1 MINPI
6 LTKSCARHEFRDKM
20 MKKTLKVM
28 AMLLF
33 VVSMTALTSCKK
45 ENTKLI
51 VGRWECVTASYTDD
65 GITESIPAL
74 KGMVWEFKAD
84 GKVVADVSI
93 DLQDID
99 IIEADATYV
108 VSGNTLTIRSVEI
121 DHDIETETYLIKELT
136 NSKLVLQERDNDDY
150 LLIEFKKI

>member
-1 MINPI
+1 
-6 LTKSCARHEFRDKM
+6 M

-74 KGMVWEFKAD
+74 KGMVWEFKSD

-93 DLQDID
+93 DLPDID

-121 DHDIETETYLIKELT
+121 DHDVETETYLIKELT

>member
-1 MINPI
+1 
-6 LTKSCARHEFRDKM
+6 M

-33 VVSMTALTSCKK
+33 VVSMTTLTSCKK

-84 GKVVADVSI
+84 GKVVADASI

>member
-1 MINPI
+1 
-6 LTKSCARHEFRDKM
+6 
-20 MKKTLKVM
+20 M

-65 GITESIPAL
+65 GITQSIPAL

-93 DLQDID
+93 DLPDID

-108 VSGNTLTIRSVEI
+108 VSGDVLTIKSVESDGDI
-121 DHDIETETYLIKELT
+121 DTEKYLIKELT
-136 NSKLVLQERDNDDY
+136 KSKLMLEERDDDEV
-150 LLIEFKKI
+150 LVLEFKKK

>member
-1 MINPI
+1 
-6 LTKSCARHEFRDKM
+6 
-20 MKKTLKVM
+20 M

-51 VGRWECVTASYTDD
+51 VGRWECVTASYTED
-65 GITESIPAL
+65 GITQSIPAL

-84 GKVVADVSI
+84 GKVVADASI

>member
-1 MINPI
+1 
-6 LTKSCARHEFRDKM
+6 
-20 MKKTLKVM
+20 M

-84 GKVVADVSI
+84 GKVVADASI

-121 DHDIETETYLIKELT
+121 DHDVETETYLIKELT

>member
-1 MINPI
+1 
-6 LTKSCARHEFRDKM
+6 M

>member
-1 MINPI
+1 
-6 LTKSCARHEFRDKM
+6 
-20 MKKTLKVM
+20 M
-28 AMLLF
+28 ALLLF
-33 VVSMTALTSCKK
+33 VVSMTTLTSCKK

-93 DLQDID
+93 DLPDID

-108 VSGNTLTIRSVEI
+108 VSGDVLTIKSVESDGDI
-121 DHDIETETYLIKELT
+121 DTEKYLIKELT
-136 NSKLVLQERDNDDY
+136 NSKLMLEERDDDEV
-150 LLIEFKKI
+150 LVLEFKKK

>member
-1 MINPI
+1 
-6 LTKSCARHEFRDKM
+6 
-20 MKKTLKVM
+20 M

-33 VVSMTALTSCKK
+33 VVSMTTLTSCKK

-84 GKVVADVSI
+84 GKVVADASI

>member
-1 MINPI
+1 
-6 LTKSCARHEFRDKM
+6 
-20 MKKTLKVM
+20 M

-84 GKVVADVSI
+84 GKVVADASI

>member
-1 MINPI
+1 
-6 LTKSCARHEFRDKM
+6 
-20 MKKTLKVM
+20 MKKTLKAM

-33 VVSMTALTSCKK
+33 VVSMTTLTSCKK

-93 DLQDID
+93 DLPDID

-121 DHDIETETYLIKELT
+121 DHDVETETYLIKELT

>member
-1 MINPI
+1 
-6 LTKSCARHEFRDKM
+6 
-20 MKKTLKVM
+20 M

-65 GITESIPAL
+65 GITDSIPAL
-74 KGMVWEFKAD
+74 KGMVWEFKSD

-93 DLQDID
+93 DLPDID

-121 DHDIETETYLIKELT
+121 DHDVETETYLIKELT

>member
-1 MINPI
+1 
-6 LTKSCARHEFRDKM
+6 
-20 MKKTLKVM
+20 
-28 AMLLF
+28 
-33 VVSMTALTSCKK
+33 
-45 ENTKLI
+45 
-51 VGRWECVTASYTDD
+51 
-65 GITESIPAL
+65 
-74 KGMVWEFKAD
+74 MVWEFKAD
-84 GKVVADVSI
+84 GKVVADASI
-93 DLQDID
+93 DLPGID

>member
-1 MINPI
+1 
-6 LTKSCARHEFRDKM
+6 
-20 MKKTLKVM
+20 M

-74 KGMVWEFKAD
+74 KGMVWEFKSD

-93 DLQDID
+93 DLPDID

-121 DHDIETETYLIKELT
+121 DHDVETETYLIKELT

>member
-1 MINPI
+1 
-6 LTKSCARHEFRDKM
+6 
-20 MKKTLKVM
+20 M

-74 KGMVWEFKAD
+74 KGMVWEFKSD

-93 DLQDID
+93 DLPDID

-121 DHDIETETYLIKELT
+121 DHDVETETYLIKELT
-136 NSKLVLQERDNDDY
+136 NSKLILQERDNDDY

>member
-1 MINPI
+1 
-6 LTKSCARHEFRDKM
+6 M

-33 VVSMTALTSCKK
+33 VVSMTTLTSCKK

-93 DLQDID
+93 DLPDID

-108 VSGNTLTIRSVEI
+108 VSGDVLTIKSVESDGDI
-121 DHDIETETYLIKELT
+121 DTEKYLIKELT
-136 NSKLVLQERDNDDY
+136 KSKLMLEERDDDEV
-150 LLIEFKKI
+150 LVLEFKKK

>member
-1 MINPI
+1 
-6 LTKSCARHEFRDKM
+6 
-20 MKKTLKVM
+20 M

-108 VSGNTLTIRSVEI
+108 VSGNTLTIWSVEI

>member
-1 MINPI
+1 
-6 LTKSCARHEFRDKM
+6 
-20 MKKTLKVM
+20 M

-121 DHDIETETYLIKELT
+121 DHDVETETYLIKELT

>member
-1 MINPI
+1 
-6 LTKSCARHEFRDKM
+6 
-20 MKKTLKVM
+20 M

-33 VVSMTALTSCKK
+33 VVSMTTLTSCKK

-93 DLQDID
+93 DLPDID

-108 VSGNTLTIRSVEI
+108 VSGDVLTIKSVESDGDI
-121 DHDIETETYLIKELT
+121 DTEKYLIKELT
-136 NSKLVLQERDNDDY
+136 KSKLMLEERDDDEV
-150 LLIEFKKI
+150 LVLEFKKK

>member
-1 MINPI
+1 
-6 LTKSCARHEFRDKM
+6 
-20 MKKTLKVM
+20 M

-33 VVSMTALTSCKK
+33 VVSMTTLTSCKK

-93 DLQDID
+93 DLPDID

-108 VSGNTLTIRSVEI
+108 VSGDVLTIKSVESDGDI
-121 DHDIETETYLIKELT
+121 DTEKYLIKELT
-136 NSKLVLQERDNDDY
+136 NSKLMLEERDDDEV
-150 LLIEFKKI
+150 LVLELKKK

>member
-1 MINPI
+1 
-6 LTKSCARHEFRDKM
+6 
-20 MKKTLKVM
+20 M

-33 VVSMTALTSCKK
+33 VVSMTTLTSCKK

-74 KGMVWEFKAD
+74 KGMVWEFKSD

-93 DLQDID
+93 DLPDID

-121 DHDIETETYLIKELT
+121 DHDVETETYLIKELT

>member
-1 MINPI
+1 
-6 LTKSCARHEFRDKM
+6 
-20 MKKTLKVM
+20 M

-33 VVSMTALTSCKK
+33 VVSMTTLTSCKK
-45 ENTKLI
+45 EDTKLI
-51 VGRWECVTASYTDD
+51 VGIWECVTASYTDD

-93 DLQDID
+93 DLPDID

-108 VSGNTLTIRSVEI
+108 VSGDVLTIKSVES
-121 DHDIETETYLIKELT
+121 DGDIETEKYLIKELT
-136 NSKLVLQERDNDDY
+136 KSKLMLEERDDDEV
-150 LLIEFKKI
+150 LVLEFKKK

>member
-1 MINPI
+1 
-6 LTKSCARHEFRDKM
+6 
-20 MKKTLKVM
+20 M

-33 VVSMTALTSCKK
+33 VVSMTTLTSCKK

-93 DLQDID
+93 DLPDID

-108 VSGNTLTIRSVEI
+108 VSGDILTIKSVESDGDI
-121 DHDIETETYLIKELT
+121 DTEKYLIKELT
-136 NSKLVLQERDNDDY
+136 NSKLMLEERDDDEV
-150 LLIEFKKI
+150 LVLEFKKK

>member
-1 MINPI
+1 
-6 LTKSCARHEFRDKM
+6 
-20 MKKTLKVM
+20 M

-33 VVSMTALTSCKK
+33 VVSMTTLTSCKK

-51 VGRWECVTASYTDD
+51 IGRWECVTASYTDD

-93 DLQDID
+93 DLPDID
-99 IIEADATYV
+99 IIEADATYA
-108 VSGNTLTIRSVEI
+108 VSGDVLTIKSVESDGDI
-121 DHDIETETYLIKELT
+121 DTEKYLIKELT
-136 NSKLVLQERDNDDY
+136 KSKLVIEERDDDEV
-150 LLIEFKKI
+150 LVLEFKKN

>member
-1 MINPI
+1 
-6 LTKSCARHEFRDKM
+6 
-20 MKKTLKVM
+20 M

>member
-1 MINPI
+1 
-6 LTKSCARHEFRDKM
+6 
-20 MKKTLKVM
+20 M

-33 VVSMTALTSCKK
+33 VVSMTTLTSCKK

-93 DLQDID
+93 DLPDID

-108 VSGNTLTIRSVEI
+108 VSGDVLTIKSVENDGDI
-121 DHDIETETYLIKELT
+121 DTEKYLIKELT
-136 NSKLVLQERDNDDY
+136 KSKLMLEERDDDEV
-150 LLIEFKKI
+150 LVLEFKKK

>member
-1 MINPI
+1 
-6 LTKSCARHEFRDKM
+6 
-20 MKKTLKVM
+20 M

-51 VGRWECVTASYTDD
+51 VGRWECVTASYTED
-65 GITESIPAL
+65 GITQSIPAL

-84 GKVVADVSI
+84 GKVVADISI
-93 DLQDID
+93 DHPDID

-121 DHDIETETYLIKELT
+121 DHEVETETYLIKELT
-136 NSKLVLQERDNDDY
+136 NSKLILQERDNDDY

>member
-1 MINPI
+1 
-6 LTKSCARHEFRDKM
+6 M

-74 KGMVWEFKAD
+74 KGMVWEFKSD

-93 DLQDID
+93 DLPDID

-121 DHDIETETYLIKELT
+121 DHDVETETYLIKELT
-136 NSKLVLQERDNDDY
+136 NSKLILQERDNDDY

>member
-1 MINPI
+1 
-6 LTKSCARHEFRDKM
+6 
-20 MKKTLKVM
+20 M

-33 VVSMTALTSCKK
+33 VVSMTTLTSCKK

>member
-1 MINPI
+1 
-6 LTKSCARHEFRDKM
+6 
-20 MKKTLKVM
+20 MKKTLKAM

-33 VVSMTALTSCKK
+33 VVSMTTLTSCKK

-51 VGRWECVTASYTDD
+51 IGRWECVTASYTDD

-93 DLQDID
+93 DLPDID
-99 IIEADATYV
+99 IIEADATYA
-108 VSGNTLTIRSVEI
+108 VSGDVLTIKSVESDGDI
-121 DHDIETETYLIKELT
+121 DTEKYLIKELT
-136 NSKLVLQERDNDDY
+136 KSKLVIEERDDDEV
-150 LLIEFKKI
+150 LVLEFKKN

>member
-1 MINPI
+1 
-6 LTKSCARHEFRDKM
+6 
-20 MKKTLKVM
+20 M

-33 VVSMTALTSCKK
+33 VVSMTTLTSCKK

-93 DLQDID
+93 DLPDID

-108 VSGNTLTIRSVEI
+108 VSGDVLTIKSVESDGDI
-121 DHDIETETYLIKELT
+121 DTEKYLIKELT
-136 NSKLVLQERDNDDY
+136 NSKLMLEERDDDEV
-150 LLIEFKKI
+150 LVLEFKKK

>member
-1 MINPI
+1 
-6 LTKSCARHEFRDKM
+6 M

-28 AMLLF
+28 TMLLF
-33 VVSMTALTSCKK
+33 VVSMTTLTSCKK

-93 DLQDID
+93 DLPDID
-99 IIEADATYV
+99 INEADATYV
-108 VSGNTLTIRSVEI
+108 VSGDVLTIKSVESDGDI
-121 DHDIETETYLIKELT
+121 DTEKYLIKELT
-136 NSKLVLQERDNDDY
+136 KSKLVLEERDDDEV
-150 LLIEFKKI
+150 LVLEFKK

>member
-1 MINPI
+1 
-6 LTKSCARHEFRDKM
+6 
-20 MKKTLKVM
+20 M

-121 DHDIETETYLIKELT
+121 DQDIETKTYLIKELT